1 MDLEF
6 EEHQRE
12 LGQAAAELLANECP
26 PAVVRAVTDGSGDP
40 LVDGLWKTL
49 GSLDWPLL
57 TIPEADGGMG
67 MTAVDLG
74 IVCEQLGYVADPTP
88 FVATTSQF
96 VPAVV
101 NCAGDEQR
109 GRFLAPVASG
119 GTGALAAAPLPGA
132 EQPVTATRSG
142 ESWTLSGTVEFVVD
156 GDRADEIAVL
166 AAGPDGTEVFVVPG
180 DAPRVDRTHSFDATL
195 HVAQVCLDGVE
206 VPEDRRLVGGP
217 GSATHAVEEATTAMA
232 LVVVGACQRALD
244 MVVEYAKER
253 EQFGKPI
260 GSFQAVKGKAVD
272 MYVAIERAKALAY
285 FAALTAA
292 EDDPRRS
299 IAASMASAGAS
310 DAQRLVFQ
318 HAIQLFGGIGFTWEN
333 DVHLYLRRAKAASL
347 LFGSANDHRARVG
360 ADALASRG
368 GSR

>member
-1 MDLEF
+1 VDLEF
-6 EEHQRE
+6 EEHQIE

-26 PAVVRAVTDGSGDP
+26 PAIIRAVIDGTGDA
-40 LVDGLWKTL
+40 LVEGLWKTL

-96 VPAVV
+96 IPAVV

-109 GRFLAPVASG
+109 GRFLAPIASG
-119 GTGALAAAPLPGA
+119 GTGTLAASALPGA
-132 EQPVTATRSG
+132 ELAVAATPNG
-142 ESWTLSGTVEFVVD
+142 DSWTLSGTVEFVVD

-166 AAGPDGTEVFVVPG
+166 ADGPEGTEVFVVPG
-180 DAPRVDRTHSFDATL
+180 HDPRTARTHSFDATL
-195 HVAQVCLDGVE
+195 HIAEACFDGVE
-206 VPEDRRLVGGP
+206 VPEERRLVGGP
-217 GSATHAVEEATTAMA
+217 GSAANAVEEAATAMA

-260 GSFQAVKGKAVD
+260 AEFQAIQWKIAD
-272 MYVAIERAKALAY
+272 MQARIDAARLMVRHAAWMRDRGERCSQQAAEAKLLASTACN
-285 FAALTAA
+285 FAADECLQ
-292 EDDPRRS
+292 
-299 IAASMASAGAS
+299 IHGGAGYTDHFPVERLFR
-310 DAQRLVFQ
+310 DARITEIYEGATDIQRLV
-318 HAIQLFGGIGFTWEN
+318 I
-333 DVHLYLRRAKAASL
+333 
-347 LFGSANDHRARVG
+347 ARHV
-360 ADALASRG
+360 LA
-368 GSR
+368 